1 MEKQQSE
8 RTTKSETSEKSIDS
22 EVSKLEKEI
31 AIFSNRITTLE
42 RDSKSTIQEF
52 DKTLDSVGKQIKESL
67 SQTVRSIRFYFWTVF
82 VFWILGGIGIGY
94 ALWFSPDVTVTFVVI
109 WVIIGMIVLWNAR
122 DRRNNLQTSERIL
135 TANLPSDVA
144 PDDGKANLSLSLP
157 NEFSLAQSLSKTIQ
171 DALGKLTSA
180 AILLTPKFSQII
192 NLRTMKMKQEHF
204 IDDFSFALSHYK
216 LVLDYSEVQALLTRK
231 FWIYDD
237 DTLWLND
244 SIEEIKK
251 SHLFENSVPILKLVY
266 YDSTNQ
272 GKQVKQVW
280 EELCADPKLG
290 SEFATLLISKELLD
304 TKSVNRSSVGPLSEL
319 FLEMKEEY
327 TLGKVNTI
335 ATEFFDKLARYKAD
349 IVSDLG
355 VYGLE
360 IKDDLEQLMDFM
372 PTASPNLWRDKV
384 LDFTASLVKTDPTI
398 VRLLVRETRGDH
410 GRLDA
415 WRNIIGLSESETKEA
430 QLVNKHLIVQLAR
443 ILGEKRISKPFVD
456 FKDDT
461 FLKHLELIL
470 SSFPDSFSPSKVEA
484 ELRLL
489 ETQILRVRRNIEAT
503 RSRYKL
509 GYVELAFLDE
519 FVPQTI
525 HSVEKDLVSVAS
537 TQSDVNPKIF
547 EVLYYS
553 LVAPEFADRIFVEMK
568 GASKENSQLN
578 LIANFMIAKKLV
590 PSTQFNQYLETLL
603 QTQESFDLNQFVQL
617 YFRYERLY
625 RASDTL
631 CSFLDEHRI
640 RGTSPKPDLN
650 RILELCP
657 VDDKRTFENLLVTI
671 AENLVTDQVE
681 THPLSPAE
689 MKDLASAATT
699 LSLKSQNDISYKQ
712 LCVTIAGHRFA
723 PRILYEFANVDKIDP
738 NPTLANATV
747 RALNTNLEGHRY
759 FAGFVSQME
768 LGILHLRIGNLLE
781 VQISEATEKIKSW
794 QETMPKTGEEAE
806 FKESIRD
813 LFNEQINEDI
823 IKEFL
828 TQQIVSAY
836 IITDPNNNPLIR
848 LLEDQESLKESQD
861 HLKLVNLVQ
870 TRKGSGKG
878 TRIGLVPFGMPFED
892 FSGKFDLVLQEAV
905 RIHNQRHMDDH
916 IPDPLPCYL
925 LRIFPS
931 EYGLR
936 EIMTESEK
944 EARPVELVREL
955 MEQSIG
961 SINEIKLLS
970 LVQSA
975 KTGYEGFKSV
985 IRAVVDHHRS
995 SIMSLVGESIDSFLN
1010 TSSELKQWFQD
1021 KEVDMDLLNLY
1032 STDKLS
1038 ELCVKIS
1045 KEASLNA
1052 GTSSEFFK
1060 SNLLKQMPKCEN
1072 LSRSELEFV
1081 IDQVYSRLKNIGVGL
1096 VT

>member
-1 MEKQQSE
+1 M
-8 RTTKSETSEKSIDS
+8 
-22 EVSKLEKEI
+22 
-31 AIFSNRITTLE
+31 
-42 RDSKSTIQEF
+42 
-52 DKTLDSVGKQIKESL
+52 
-67 SQTVRSIRFYFWTVF
+67 
-82 VFWILGGIGIGY
+82 
-94 ALWFSPDVTVTFVVI
+94 
-109 WVIIGMIVLWNAR
+109 IGMAVLWNAR

-135 TANLPSDVA
+135 AANLPGDVA
-144 PDDGKANLSLSLP
+144 PSDGKVNSSLSLP
-157 NEFSLAQSLSKTIQ
+157 HEFSLAQSLSKTIH
-171 DALGKLTSA
+171 DALGKLASA
-180 AILLTPKFSQII
+180 AILLTPKFSQIVD
-192 NLRTMKMKQEHF
+192 LRTMKMKQEHF

-244 SIEEIKK
+244 SIEEVKK
-251 SHLFENSVPILKLVY
+251 SCLLENSVPILKLVY

-272 GKQVKQVW
+272 SKQVKQVW
-280 EELCADPKLG
+280 EELCADPKLR

-304 TKSVNRSSVGPLSEL
+304 TRSVNRSSLGPLSEL

-327 TLGKVNTI
+327 TLGKVNMI
-335 ATEFFDKLARYKAD
+335 ATEFFDNLARYKAD
-349 IVSDLG
+349 VVGDLG

-372 PTASPNLWRDKV
+372 PTTSFSLWRDKV
-384 LDFTASLVKTDPTI
+384 LDFAASLVKTDPTI

-410 GRLDA
+410 GRIEA
-415 WRNIIGLSESETKEA
+415 WRNIIGLNGSETKEA
-430 QLVNKHLIVQLAR
+430 QLLDKHLIVQLAR
-443 ILGEKRISKPFVD
+443 ILSEKRISKPFVD
-456 FKDDT
+456 FKDGT
-461 FLKHLELIL
+461 FLKHLELAL
-470 SSFPDSFSPSKVEA
+470 SSFPDSFFPSRVEA
-484 ELRLL
+484 ELQRL

-503 RSRYKL
+503 ARRYKL
-509 GYVELAFLDE
+509 GSVELALLDE

-525 HSVEKDLVSVAS
+525 HSVEKDLVSIAS
-537 TQSDVNPKIF
+537 VNSNVNPKVF
-547 EVLYYS
+547 EMLYYS
-553 LVAPEFADRIFVEMK
+553 LVAPEFADRLFVEMK
-568 GASKENSQLN
+568 GTSKENSRLT
-578 LIANFMIAKKLV
+578 LVANFMIANKFV
-590 PSTQFNQYLETLL
+590 PATQFSQYLGTLL

-617 YFRYERLY
+617 YFLYERLY
-625 RASDTL
+625 RASDAL

-640 RGTSPKPDLN
+640 RGSSPKPNLK

-657 VDDKRTFENLLVTI
+657 VDDKRTFENLLITI
-671 AENLVTDQVE
+671 ADNLVADRIE
-681 THPLSPAE
+681 SHLLSPAE
-689 MKDLASAATT
+689 QKDLASAATT

-712 LCVTIAGHRFA
+712 LCMTIAGHRLA

-738 NPTLANATV
+738 NPTLAKATE
-747 RALNTNLEGHRY
+747 RALTTNPEDQRH

-781 VQISEATEKIKSW
+781 VQISEATEKIISW
-794 QETMPKTGEEAE
+794 QETVPKTGEGAE

-823 IKEFL
+823 VKEFL

-892 FSGKFDLVLQEAV
+892 FSDKFDRVLQGAV
-905 RIHNQRHMDDH
+905 KTHNQRHMDDQ

-944 EARPVELVREL
+944 EARPIELVREL

-995 SIMSLVGESIDSFLN
+995 SIMSLVGESIDTFLN
-1010 TSSELKQWFQD
+1010 TSSELKKWFQD
-1021 KEVDMDLLNLY
+1021 KEVDTDLLNLY
-1032 STDKLS
+1032 SIDKLS
-1038 ELCVKIS
+1038 ELCIKIS

-1072 LSRSELEFV
+1072 LNRSELEFV
-1081 IDQVYSRLKNIGVGL
+1081 IDQAYSRLKNIGVGL
-1096 VT
+1096 MA